1 MSDVTLTDDKT
12 SSNIEYQKDVSKR
25 KVLMKLKKKEIQD
38 QIYEKGK
45 VIKKCEMGDIC
56 LNIQSA

>member
-12 SSNIEYQKDVSKR
+12 SSNIEYHKDVSKR